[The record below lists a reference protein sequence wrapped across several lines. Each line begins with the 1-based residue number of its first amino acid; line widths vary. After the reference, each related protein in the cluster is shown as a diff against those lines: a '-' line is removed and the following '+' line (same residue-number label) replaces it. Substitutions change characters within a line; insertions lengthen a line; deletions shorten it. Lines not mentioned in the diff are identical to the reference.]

1 METMYRCCAGLD
13 VHKETVEAQLRRMEA
28 VAADATLG
36 DDDGAV
42 GGDGR
47 VAGWRRSDPRS
58 DGVDGSL
65 LEADL

>member
-42 GGDGR
+42 GDDGR
-47 VAGWRRSDPRS
+47 VAG
-58 DGVDGSL
+58 
-65 LEADL
+65 EKE